1 MIIYIVREEITLTL
15 HAATTSWLFR
25 AGTRFPPSAKSG
37 ERIDY
42 NKGRYLIS
50 PLTTYQYNPPT
61 YQL

>member
-1 MIIYIVREEITLTL
+1 MKVITLTL
-15 HAATTSWLFR
+15 HAATTSWPYHV
-25 AGTRFPPSAKSG
+25 GNRFPPSAKSA